1 VWHEL
6 GHTFDLGHS
15 KYGIMGRGFDNV
27 HLIFT
32 LDNKNI
38 AQEIKPANNGY
49 IICIENY
56 SNTINMKDD
65 MSNNNN
71 TNENETID
79 EYDSKQI
86 ICWSMG
92 CASILS
98 FHKYIFYYYR

>member
-1 VWHEL
+1 
-6 GHTFDLGHS
+6 
-15 KYGIMGRGFDNV
+15 MGRGFDNV

-38 AQEIKPANNGY
+38 AQEIRPASKGY

-56 SNTINMKDD
+56 LKTVHIDDD

-71 TNENETID
+71 TSTD
-79 EYDSKQI
+79 EYDSKHI

-98 FHKYIFYYYR
+98 FHKYKIYYLVHT

>member
-1 VWHEL
+1 
-6 GHTFDLGHS
+6 
-15 KYGIMGRGFDNV
+15 MGRGFDNV

-38 AQEIKPANNGY
+38 AEEIRCASKGY

-56 SNTINMKDD
+56 SSTIHMKDD

-71 TNENETID
+71 NINNNANVNETID
-79 EYDSKQI
+79 ACDSKH

-98 FHKYIFYYYR
+98 FHK

>member
-1 VWHEL
+1 
-6 GHTFDLGHS
+6 
-15 KYGIMGRGFDNV
+15 MGRGFDNV

-38 AQEIKPANNGY
+38 AQEIMPANKGY

-56 SNTINMKDD
+56 SNTITMNDD
-65 MSNNNN
+65 VSNNNNNN
-71 TNENETID
+71 TNTNDTSD
-79 EYDSKQI
+79 DYDSKH

-98 FHKYIFYYYR
+98 FHK

>member
-1 VWHEL
+1 
-6 GHTFDLGHS
+6 
-15 KYGIMGRGFDNV
+15 MGRGFDNV

-38 AQEIKPANNGY
+38 AQEIRPVSKGY

-56 SNTINMKDD
+56 SNTNNIKND

-71 TNENETID
+71 TNKKYTID
-79 EYDSKQI
+79 EYDSKDI
-86 ICWSMG
+86 ICWSIG

-98 FHKYIFYYYR
+98 YHKYFIVLFH

>member
-1 VWHEL
+1 
-6 GHTFDLGHS
+6 
-15 KYGIMGRGFDNV
+15 MGRGFDNV

-38 AQEIKPANNGY
+38 AQEIRPSNKGY

-71 TNENETID
+71 ANINEITD
-79 EYDSKQI
+79 EYDSKH
-86 ICWSMG
+86 ICWSIG

-98 FHKYIFYYYR
+98 FHKYLHFII

>member
-1 VWHEL
+1 
-6 GHTFDLGHS
+6 
-15 KYGIMGRGFDNV
+15 MGRGFDNV

-38 AQEIKPANNGY
+38 AQEIRRASHGY
-49 IICIENY
+49 IVCIENY
-56 SNTINMKDD
+56 SNTINLKDD

-71 TNENETID
+71 ENVNETTE
-79 EYDSKQI
+79 EYDSKH

-98 FHKYIFYYYR
+98 SHK

>member
-1 VWHEL
+1 
-6 GHTFDLGHS
+6 
-15 KYGIMGRGFDNV
+15 MGRGFDNV

-38 AQEIKPANNGY
+38 AQEIKPANKGY

-71 TNENETID
+71 TNENETME
-79 EYDSKQI
+79 EYDSKHI

-98 FHKYIFYYYR
+98 FHKYNFLLKIHVLF